1 MKKRR
6 DVLEWINKAE
16 QDYQTA
22 LVMARKRKNP
32 VADIVGFHSQQCR
45 EKYLKK

>member
-22 LVMARKRKNP
+22 LAMARKRRAP
-32 VADIVGFHSQQCR
+32 VNIERQGYSP
-45 EKYLKK
+45 